1 MASWNPWHGCTKIS
15 AGCANCYVYRSDPNH
30 GRDPSAVR
38 KNASFTLPVDKKRSG
53 AYRLQPDGDYV
64 YTCFT
69 SDFFHPA
76 ADEWRK
82 EAWRFMQ
89 IRRDLEFLIIT
100 KRVNR
105 FFVSLPEDW
114 EEGYENVTVC
124 GTCEN
129 QEMAD
134 FRLPIYASLPIRRK
148 IIICEPLLG
157 AIDLRRY
164 LAIREK
170 GGIPMIRELVCGGES
185 GNDARIC
192 DYGWILSLR
201 EQCLAAGVPFRF
213 RQTGALFRKDGR
225 LYRIPRRLQHAQA
238 RKAGIDTD

>member
-15 AGCANCYVYRSDPNH
+15 AGLRQLLCIS
-30 GRDPSAVR
+30 
-38 KNASFTLPVDKKRSG
+38 KRSESRKRSFG
-53 AYRLQPDGDYV
+53 GSKECLIYAARRQKTKRRVSAAPDGDYV

-124 GTCEN
+124 CTCEN

>member
-38 KNASFTLPVDKKRSG
+38 KNVSFTLPVDKKRSG

-114 EEGYENVTVC
+114 EEGYENVTDC
-124 GTCEN
+124 CTCEN
-129 QEMAD
+129 Q
-134 FRLPIYASLPIRRK
+134 
-148 IIICEPLLG
+148 
-157 AIDLRRY
+157 
-164 LAIREK
+164 
-170 GGIPMIRELVCGGES
+170 
-185 GNDARIC
+185 
-192 DYGWILSLR
+192 
-201 EQCLAAGVPFRF
+201 
-213 RQTGALFRKDGR
+213 
-225 LYRIPRRLQHAQA
+225 
-238 RKAGIDTD
+238 